1 MTEVEVAPPHE
12 STWTL
17 VKEAIRGSRRD
28 LTGMPIGR
36 AILLLAVP
44 MVLEM
49 LMESVFAVVDI
60 FWVGR
65 LGPHAVATVGLT
77 EQMMIIVY
85 TCAMGLSIGCT
96 ALVSRRIGEKD
107 PARAAVAA
115 VHGILEGLILAVV
128 VAVLGIAL
136 GPTLLK
142 LMGADPEV
150 VAGSGYTRVLLGGS
164 VTVVLLFMINAA
176 FRGAGDPAISMRT
189 LALANAINIVLGP
202 FLIFGWGPFPRL
214 GVVGA
219 AVATTI
225 GRGVGVLYQLRA
237 LAAGRGH
244 LRVLREHLRYD
255 GELMRTMLRISRS
268 GILQIFIGSA
278 SWIGLVRVI
287 TSFGTNAVAGYQIAI
302 RIVMFAILP
311 SFGMA
316 SAAATL
322 VGQNLGA
329 GHPDRAERA
338 VWRASFYNVIAMGL
352 VGAFFLIAA
361 DPLIALFTKEPE
373 VHAYGVR
380 CLRIVAAGFPFYAYG
395 MVATQAF
402 NGAGDTRTPTWINL
416 VCFWLL
422 QIPLAFVLSRTLKMG
437 PTGVFIA
444 VTVAF
449 CSVAVLSVIL
459 FRWGTWKRVKV

>member
-1 MTEVEVAPPHE
+1 M
-12 STWTL
+12 S
-17 VKEAIRGSRRD
+17 
-28 LTGMPIGR
+28 IGR
-36 AILLLAVP
+36 AVLMLAVP

-65 LGPHAVATVGLT
+65 LGPDAVVTVGLT
-77 EQMMIIVY
+77 EQMLIIVY
-85 TCAMGLSIGCT
+85 TAVMGLSIGCS

-107 PARAAVAA
+107 PARAASAA
-115 VHGILEGLILAVV
+115 VHGILEGLILAAV
-128 VAVLGIAL
+128 VAVLGISL

-142 LMGADPEV
+142 AMGAEPGV
-150 VAGSGYTRVLLGGS
+150 VAGSAYTRIMLGGS

-202 FLIFGWGPFPRL
+202 FLIFVWGPFPRL
-214 GVVGA
+214 GLAGA

-237 LAAGRGH
+237 LRLGRGH
-244 LRVLREHLRYD
+244 LRVAREHLRYD

-268 GILQIFIGSA
+268 GVFQIFIGSA
-278 SWIGLVRVI
+278 SWIGLVLVI
-287 TSFGTNAVAGYQIAI
+287 TSFGTNAVAGYQIAM

-329 GHPDRAERA
+329 GRPDQAERA

-352 VGAFFLIAA
+352 VGAVFVGGA
-361 DPLIALFTKEPE
+361 DVLIALFTQDPE
-373 VHAYGVR
+373 VHRYGTR
-380 CLRIVAAGFPFYAYG
+380 CLRIIAAGFPFYAYG

-416 VCFWLL
+416 FCFWVLE
-422 QIPLAFVLSRTLKMG
+422 IPLAFLLSRYLKMG
-437 PTGVFIA
+437 PTGVFVA
-444 VTVAF
+444 VTTAF
-449 CSVAVLSVIL
+449 CSVAVISVIL
-459 FRWGTWKRVKV
+459 FKRGHWKKVQV